1 MAKIKLVKEEKK
13 EETKTTKGKK
23 VEKKDTKKETKKT
36 KISLVD
42 KYKYG
47 VPDGVKNAIWVIGIV
62 LCVFLIF
69 YLITVFRLGGF
80 KSNKTNTNTSIQ
92 YQEILAGTA
101 FNRSEADYMVVFY
114 DISDTENEDS
124 QSITS
129 TVSGYS
135 SETTNVAL
143 YTCDLGNEFN
153 KKFTTTEE
161 ANTNPFSAEDLLI
174 NGPTLIRFTNGE
186 LKEYIQGKSEVE
198 TYISDLSAE
207 K

>member
-13 EETKTTKGKK
+13 EEVKTTKGKK
-23 VEKKDTKKETKKT
+23 EVKNKKPKT
-36 KISLVD
+36 KISLID

-47 VPDGVKNAIWVIGIV
+47 VPDGVKSAIGVIVVV
-62 LCVFLIF
+62 LCVLLIF
-69 YLITVFRLGGF
+69 YLITVVRLGGF
-80 KSNKTNTNTSIQ
+80 SSDKSSKNNTSIQ
-92 YQEILAGTA
+92 YQEILAGSA
-101 FNRSEADYMVVFY
+101 FNRSESDYMVVFY
-114 DISDTENEDS
+114 NISDTENEDS

-129 TVSGYS
+129 TVGGYS

-153 KKFTTTEE
+153 KKFTTTESS
-161 ANTNPFSAEDLLI
+161 NTNPFGAEDLLI

-186 LKEYIQGKSEVE
+186 LKEYIEGKSEVE
-198 TYISDLSAE
+198 TYISDLSAQ

>member
-13 EETKTTKGKK
+13 EEVKTTKGKK
-23 VEKKDTKKETKKT
+23 EVKNKKPKT

-47 VPDGVKNAIWVIGIV
+47 VPDGVKNAIWVVAIV
-62 LCVFLIF
+62 LIVFLIF

-80 KSNKTNTNTSIQ
+80 KSDKTKTNTAIQ

-101 FNRSEADYMVVFY
+101 FNRSEADYMVLFY
-114 DISDTENEDS
+114 DISDSENEDT

-129 TVSGYS
+129 SISGYS

-143 YTCDLGNEFN
+143 YTCDLGNSFN